1 MNKICEIDY
10 WKMLPGNKERSV
22 ELVRNFAKFASNNLE
37 AVFDFG
43 IVKSGKHLGDVA
55 FFFMWFSRIDYEK
68 WNDDCDINKE
78 FQNWL
83 AIVEDSGGKHKM
95 VDYDVIEMGS

>member
-1 MNKICEIDY
+1 MNKIVEIDY
-10 WKMLPGNKERSV
+10 WTLLPGNKEHSV
-22 ELVRNFAKFASNNLE
+22 ELVRNFAKFASKNLE

-43 IVKSGKHLGDVA
+43 IVKSGKHLDNVA
-55 FFFMWFSRIDYEK
+55 FFFMWFSRLDYEK
-68 WNDDCDINKE
+68 WNDDCEINKE

>member
-1 MNKICEIDY
+1 
-10 WKMLPGNKERSV
+10 
-22 ELVRNFAKFASNNLE
+22 
-37 AVFDFG
+37 
-43 IVKSGKHLGDVA
+43 
-55 FFFMWFSRIDYEK
+55 MWFSRLDYEK
-68 WNDDCDINKE
+68 WNDDCEINKE